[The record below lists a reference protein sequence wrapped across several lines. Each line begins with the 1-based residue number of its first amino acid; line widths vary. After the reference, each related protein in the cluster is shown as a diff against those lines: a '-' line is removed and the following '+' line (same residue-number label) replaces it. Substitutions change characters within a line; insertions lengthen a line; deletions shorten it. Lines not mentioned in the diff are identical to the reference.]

1 MDGSSGDTAC
11 DHYHRWE
18 SDLDLMGE
26 LGVNAY
32 RFSTSWPRVLPTG
45 SGAPEERGIS
55 FYDRLVDGM
64 LARDIAPYL
73 TLYHWDLP
81 QVLEDEGG
89 WTARATA
96 ERFAEY
102 AALLGDRLGDRV
114 AAWITLNE
122 PIVTSSLG
130 YAFGVHAPGRWL
142 GQALYPVVHHL
153 LLGHGFLAVEALRS
167 VGVAGTVGVTNNL
180 APVRAVNPDSSAD
193 VEAAAFYDNYR
204 NRQFLDPILL
214 GEQPLDLEQ
223 AYPGSDFSVIQDGD
237 AAISRAPI
245 DFLGVNYYNPEAVK
259 APGPDDPM
267 GFELA
272 RIEGVPRSAFDW
284 PVVPEGLTEILVSLD
299 DNYGPALPPIYIT
312 ENGTSV
318 LDVVDNNCIA
328 TDSESPTWIGTCVRW
343 RTRWHKAWISPATS
357 TGPSSTTSNGSRGT
371 PNASG
376 SCTATT
382 TVRNAYPKSR
392 SITFERCS
400 LPSGGT
406 NNPIPRRLTDDQRGC
421 AHPHQRVGGTDHA
434 RWWLPVGHHGAGQ
447 PRHHGGL
454 LRPTA
459 EPAAPDLPSRFPAA
473 AVRNPRLP
481 SLPA

>member
-1 MDGSSGDTAC
+1 MTMDETPQLTVSSDVFPSFPETFVWGTATAAYQIEGAWDEAGKGASIWDTFAHTAGKIMDGSSGDTAC

-32 RFSTSWPRVLPTG
+32 RFSTSWPRVLATG
-45 SGAPEERGIS
+45 SGTPEERGIS

-153 LLGHGFLAVEALRS
+153 LLGHGLAVEALRS
-167 VGVAGTVGVTNNL
+167 VGVAGTVGITNNL
-180 APVRAVNPDSSAD
+180 APIRAVNPDSPVD

-237 AAISRAPI
+237 AAIISAPI

-259 APGPDDPM
+259 APGPDNPM

-284 PVVPEGLTEILVSLD
+284 PVVPEGLTEVLVSLD
-299 DNYGPALPPIYIT
+299 ESYGAALPPIYIT

-318 LDVVDNNCIA
+318 VDVADNNSVHDEFRIA
-328 TDSESPTWIGTCVRW
+328 YLDRHLRAVADAMARGVDIRGYFYWSFIDNFEWVEGYTQRFGLVYCDYDRQERIPKDSFHYLQTLLAV
-343 RTRWHKAWISPATS
+343 
-357 TGPSSTTSNGSRGT
+357 
-371 PNASG
+371 
-376 SCTATT
+376 
-382 TVRNAYPKSR
+382 
-392 SITFERCS
+392 
-400 LPSGGT
+400 
-406 NNPIPRRLTDDQRGC
+406 QRGDQQ
-421 AHPHQRVGGTDHA
+421 PNTKET
-434 RWWLPVGHHGAGQ
+434 HG
-447 PRHHGGL
+447 
-454 LRPTA
+454 
-459 EPAAPDLPSRFPAA
+459 
-473 AVRNPRLP
+473 
-481 SLPA
+481 